1 MSIHTLHSHR
11 GQGVIITQTFVE
23 IIQWRALHQPQNE
36 SYTFLADT
44 GTDKVSLTYA
54 ELDRK
59 ARAIAARLQE
69 LGGVGERVLILYPP
83 GIEYITAIWGCLY
96 AGSIAVPVYPPRL
109 NRSSERL
116 LSIIENAQPR
126 IALADNHIRTEMSRH
141 FAQRQDPNAMEWVVS
156 DLLPPCMSDKWEKPS
171 ITADSLAFLQ
181 YSSGSTGV
189 PKGVMLTH
197 RNLLHNTACIYQR
210 ASKSPQ
216 NRGVSWLPPY
226 HDMGLIGGILLPL
239 YGGFP
244 LTFMSPLS
252 FLRSPL
258 RWLRAISEYRATY
271 SAAPNFAYQLCV
283 DKIAPE
289 DCDGLDLSSWT
300 YAACGAEPI
309 RAETIHQFLE
319 KYAPYGLRREAF
331 YPCYGLA
338 ESTLMVTGGDFLAGP
353 VIKSFQEDRLLE
365 DHVVPIDSAAPGA
378 KALVGCG
385 HPFEGQKLL
394 IVDPTTRRRCPPDRV
409 GEIWVSSASVARGY
423 WRRPGETLKNFQ
435 ARLADTGEGPF
446 LRTGDLGFLCE
457 NELFITGRL
466 KDLIIIRGRNY
477 YPQDIEM
484 ISEKSHP
491 ALRTGGAAAF
501 SVEIANEE
509 CLVIVQEVDR
519 RYRNIDVQQVC
530 QAIRQAVVS
539 EYEIPVHTVVLIKH
553 GSIPKTSS
561 GKIQRYACRAEFLAG
576 TLSVLGQS
584 RMASSSEQLSEESCS
599 RENLLALPEEERRRQ
614 VEVCLSQIAARALH
628 VTPAQLQTS
637 SPRSLFLDSLTAA
650 DLSMNIETLLGVTL
664 PIASILKA
672 QSIAQLADE
681 VLAGLPSLSQEPR
694 TASVEE
700 TSASFSS
707 GKNKVATSA
716 PVLQQPEEFPL
727 SYGQRALWFLHQVA
741 PGNTAYNLAYAIAI
755 HTEVDVPA
763 LQRALQRLVD
773 RHASLRTTIHERQGI
788 PVQCVHP
795 GGKVDFEQE
804 EAYHW
809 DDGQIR
815 TFLGDQ
821 AHIPFDLE
829 HGPLFRIRLL
839 KKSITEHIL
848 LIVMHHIITDFW
860 SQGILMRELS
870 LLYPAERDGRP
881 VELDPPSTAY
891 KDVVQRQ
898 LAMLTSEEGERH
910 WEYWRKELAGPLPVL
925 DLPFSRPRP
934 PFQTYC
940 GSLQK
945 TLLPAELT
953 QKVKALAQT
962 YGVSLTTVLM
972 AAFQVLLH
980 RYTGQEDL
988 IVGIPTFG
996 RERAELKEVT
1006 GYFVN
1011 LVSIRTDVSDTPTF
1025 ASVLAQVRHKLLKAL
1040 EHRSIPFNYLVECL
1054 QPTRDPSIAPICQ
1067 ATFMFQKIPP
1077 VDDQDVSS
1085 FSLRQEWGE
1094 AILGGLPVSSFPL
1107 EQRTSQFDL
1116 LLATAEVDDHIGAI
1130 LEYNTDLFSEEVARR
1145 MLRHYQVLLESAATL
1160 PEERIDRLA
1169 WFEAQEWQQVVATWN
1184 SLSSPSPQ
1192 APCVLQRIWDH
1203 AQHTPERVAVVEGER
1218 HLTYGQ
1224 LLDHAQRLAERLRQL
1239 GVGPER
1245 LVGVCLPRSLELI
1258 VGLLAVWQAGAAY
1271 VPLDPSYPP
1280 QRLHYMLQDAG
1291 VVVVLTQV
1299 ALQERVSAGEGQVIL
1314 LDGLLEEVAA
1324 EPEGQEGQD
1333 RGKGWEPEVDG
1344 QHLAYVIYTSGSTG
1358 QPKGVQVTRSSIDM
1372 FLAYM
1377 QRELNICSSDV
1388 LVAITTFS
1396 FDIAALEMF
1405 APLAVGACI
1414 VVARSEEVSSG
1425 AKLAELM
1432 RRVGATIMQATPVT
1446 WHMLLNAGWKGSR
1459 QLRALC
1465 GGEALS
1471 QDLAENLLPRVASLC
1486 NMYGP
1491 TETTVWSVLHH
1502 VDSVCGPVPIGRPIA
1517 NTQCYV
1523 LDDTM
1528 QPVPPGVPGELYI
1541 GGAGVARGYW
1551 KRGDLTAERFVPD
1564 PFSGRPGSR
1573 LYRTGDRVRYL
1584 NNGLLEFLGRLDY
1597 QVKLRGYR
1605 IELGEIESLLARQP
1619 GVQAAVALLREDIA
1633 GEKRLIAYVEGR
1645 QEDLPTQ
1652 EAMKTALRQQLPAYM
1667 VPASIIVLDTLPLTP
1682 NGKINRKALPAPD
1695 NVRPELEVEYTPPGT
1710 PVEEMLAQIWRDVLN
1725 LKEVGI
1731 HDNFFALGGDS
1742 MQCMQVVTRANAQGL
1757 QLSSKQI
1764 FQYQT
1769 IAKLAAILTE
1779 SATKPKA
1786 TAGIEA
1792 EHRRNSLPA
1801 FALVELDEHELEKI
1815 SRVLESADG

>member
-1 MSIHTLHSHR
+1 VEYSISDPKNTSHNATEDIQDVFVFPTSFAQQRLWFLDQLEPGTAAYNVPLALRLR
-11 GQGVIITQTFVE
+11 GPLNIPILQASLQDIVDRHEILRTTFGLGPEGPV
-23 IIQWRALHQPQNE
+23 QR
-36 SYTFLADT
+36 
-44 GTDKVSLTYA
+44 
-54 ELDRK
+54 
-59 ARAIAARLQE
+59 IAAHL
-69 LGGVGERVLILYPP
+69 
-83 GIEYITAIWGCLY
+83 
-96 AGSIAVPVYPPRL
+96 
-109 NRSSERL
+109 
-116 LSIIENAQPR
+116 
-126 IALADNHIRTEMSRH
+126 
-141 FAQRQDPNAMEWVVS
+141 
-156 DLLPPCMSDKWEKPS
+156 
-171 ITADSLAFLQ
+171 
-181 YSSGSTGV
+181 
-189 PKGVMLTH
+189 
-197 RNLLHNTACIYQR
+197 
-210 ASKSPQ
+210 
-216 NRGVSWLPPY
+216 WL
-226 HDMGLIGGILLPL
+226 
-239 YGGFP
+239 
-244 LTFMSPLS
+244 
-252 FLRSPL
+252 
-258 RWLRAISEYRATY
+258 
-271 SAAPNFAYQLCV
+271 
-283 DKIAPE
+283 
-289 DCDGLDLSSWT
+289 
-300 YAACGAEPI
+300 
-309 RAETIHQFLE
+309 
-319 KYAPYGLRREAF
+319 
-331 YPCYGLA
+331 
-338 ESTLMVTGGDFLAGP
+338 
-353 VIKSFQEDRLLE
+353 
-365 DHVVPIDSAAPGA
+365 
-378 KALVGCG
+378 
-385 HPFEGQKLL
+385 
-394 IVDPTTRRRCPPDRV
+394 
-409 GEIWVSSASVARGY
+409 
-423 WRRPGETLKNFQ
+423 
-435 ARLADTGEGPF
+435 
-446 LRTGDLGFLCE
+446 
-457 NELFITGRL
+457 
-466 KDLIIIRGRNY
+466 
-477 YPQDIEM
+477 
-484 ISEKSHP
+484 
-491 ALRTGGAAAF
+491 
-501 SVEIANEE
+501 
-509 CLVIVQEVDR
+509 
-519 RYRNIDVQQVC
+519 
-530 QAIRQAVVS
+530 
-539 EYEIPVHTVVLIKH
+539 EIPVLDL
-553 GSIPKTSS
+553 
-561 GKIQRYACRAEFLAG
+561 RALA
-576 TLSVLGQS
+576 
-584 RMASSSEQLSEESCS
+584 
-599 RENLLALPEEERRRQ
+599 PEEREAQ
-614 VEVCLSQIAARALH
+614 ALH
-628 VTPAQLQTS
+628 YAQQ
-637 SPRSLFLDSLTAA
+637 AA
-650 DLSMNIETLLGVTL
+650 
-664 PIASILKA
+664 
-672 QSIAQLADE
+672 
-681 VLAGLPSLSQEPR
+681 QE
-694 TASVEE
+694 
-700 TSASFSS
+700 
-707 GKNKVATSA
+707 
-716 PVLQQPEEFPL
+716 
-727 SYGQRALWFLHQVA
+727 
-741 PGNTAYNLAYAIAI
+741 
-755 HTEVDVPA
+755 
-763 LQRALQRLVD
+763 
-773 RHASLRTTIHERQGI
+773 
-788 PVQCVHP
+788 
-795 GGKVDFEQE
+795 
-804 EAYHW
+804 
-809 DDGQIR
+809 
-815 TFLGDQ
+815 
-821 AHIPFDLE
+821 PFDLQR
-829 HGPLFRIRLL
+829 GPLLRLL
-839 KKSITEHIL
+839 L
-848 LIVMHHIITDFW
+848 LQLHEEEFLFALVVHHIITDGW
-860 SQGILMRELS
+860 SQSILLHEL
-870 LLYPAERDGRP
+870 
-881 VELDPPSTAY
+881 TQAY
-891 KDVVQRQ
+891 TWRLQGQPCQWEPLPLQYADYAVWQRTCLQ
-898 LAMLTSEEGERH
+898 GERLAVQ
-910 WEYWRKELAGPLPVL
+910 ERYWQQCLRDAPTVL
-925 DLPFSRPRP
+925 DLPTDHPRP
-934 PFQTYC
+934 AIQRYQGATVRA
-940 GSLQK
+940 S
-945 TLLPAELT
+945 LPAELGHKLQHWSQQEGVTLFMCLLAGWALLLGRMSGQQQMLIGTAVAGRKRREVERLIGFFANTLALRLDITGRPTVRELLQRVRKVTLQAYEYQDMPFERVVDLLQPERDLSRSPLVQVVFVLDNTPDLSMYLPHIEIEVMELET
-953 QKVKALAQT
+953 QTAKFDLMLTAAMLGEQIEVRLEYDRKLYEQESMQRLLRRYKV
-962 YGVSLTTVLM
+962 
-972 AAFQVLLH
+972 
-980 RYTGQEDL
+980 
-988 IVGIPTFG
+988 
-996 RERAELKEVT
+996 
-1006 GYFVN
+1006 
-1011 LVSIRTDVSDTPTF
+1011 
-1025 ASVLAQVRHKLLKAL
+1025 VLA
-1040 EHRSIPFNYLVECL
+1040 S
-1054 QPTRDPSIAPICQ
+1054 
-1067 ATFMFQKIPP
+1067 M
-1077 VDDQDVSS
+1077 
-1085 FSLRQEWGE
+1085 
-1094 AILGGLPVSSFPL
+1094 
-1107 EQRTSQFDL
+1107 
-1116 LLATAEVDDHIGAI
+1116 LAH
-1130 LEYNTDLFSEEVARR
+1130 
-1145 MLRHYQVLLESAATL
+1145 

>member
-1358 QPKGVQVTRSSIDM
+1358 QPKGVQVTHGNVARLLDATQPWFQFTPQDVWTLFHSYAFDFSVWEIWGA
-1372 FLAYM
+1372 LATGGRLVVVPYLVSRTPEAYWELI
-1377 QRELNICSSDV
+1377 QREKVTVINQTPS
-1388 LVAITTFS
+1388 AFH
-1396 FDIAALEMF
+1396 ALLES
-1405 APLAVGACI
+1405 I
-1414 VVARSEEVSSG
+1414 EVSSD
-1425 AKLAELM
+1425 
-1432 RRVGATIMQATPVT
+1432 
-1446 WHMLLNAGWKGSR
+1446 
-1459 QLRALC
+1459 RAMVHRPRLVIF
-1465 GGEALS
+1465 GGEALDN
-1471 QDLAENLLPRVASLC
+1471 QDVRRWMQLFGEQQPRLV
-1486 NMYGP
+1486 NMYGI
-1491 TETTVWSVLHH
+1491 TETTVHVTYQELSMSLISEGGRSIIGTPMPDLQLFVL
-1502 VDSVCGPVPIGRPIA
+1502 DRLGQLVPIG
-1517 NTQCYV
+1517 CV
-1523 LDDTM
+1523 
-1528 QPVPPGVPGELYI
+1528 GELYV
-1541 GGAGVARGYW
+1541 GGAGVARGYL
-1551 KRGDLTAERFVPD
+1551 KRPDLTAERFVPD
-1564 PFSGRPGSR
+1564 PFSGKEGSR
-1573 LYRTGDRVRYL
+1573 LYRTGDLVRIRED
-1584 NNGLLEFLGRLDY
+1584 GKLEYRGRID
-1597 QVKLRGYR
+1597 QQIKIRGFR
-1605 IELGEIESLLARQP
+1605 IEPGEIEH
-1619 GVQAAVALLREDIA
+1619 LLREEEEVEDAVVILREDTPH
-1633 GEKRLIAYVEGR
+1633 EKRLVGYVVLGAGR
-1645 QEDLPTQ
+1645 MVTMSE
-1652 EAMKTALRQQLPAYM
+1652 LRERLKKKVPDYM
-1667 VPASIIVLDTLPLTP
+1667 IPGSLIVLESLPLTE
-1682 NGKINRKALPAPD
+1682 NGKLNRNALPAFDGLRPD
-1695 NVRPELEVEYTPPGT
+1695 LETEYVEPRTNLERGLAAIWAEVLG
-1710 PVEEMLAQIWRDVLN
+1710 VER
-1725 LKEVGI
+1725 VGI
-1731 HDNFFALGGDS
+1731 EDNFFALGGHS
-1742 MQCMQVVTRANAQGL
+1742 LLATQLLARIQEALQIEVPLRALFEDA
-1757 QLSSKQI
+1757 
-1764 FQYQT
+1764 T
-1769 IAKLAAILTE
+1769 IAGMIRAI
-1779 SATKPKA
+1779 
-1786 TAGIEA
+1786 
-1792 EHRRNSLPA
+1792 
-1801 FALVELDEHELEKI
+1801 
-1815 SRVLESADG
+1815 ESADEDLLEDDEPPLLPLSRENYRQ